1 MDASTPKAER
11 TRIAKKAARTR
22 KRKLN
27 IIAKREFKKK
37 YDELPSSRKKKI
49 RLLYKKQKK
58 EKKTPKK
65 PSQKKDNKERAAL
78 ISGKHI
84 RIIKCTFRKNGKI
97 CGKLVEEGNLK
108 RHMAQHKGAGTAS
121 QRNIQSEKQYFKKLK
136 KQYPN
141 SLLFKTGKEIGVP
154 DIVLFTKSKLSFY
167 EIKPTKEESEKGSR
181 LKETQ
186 VKWIK
191 KNCLA
196 KRNEAYIV
204 FYKGPTS
211 KLSFSKKLLT
221 RKNIDKYG

>member
-1 MDASTPKAER
+1 MPQCNHCHKKFKIGHGKGSLTTHLAAVEAANTKKLNSKSGKGKTNTGSKKKNKK
-11 TRIAKKAARTR
+11 RIA
-22 KRKLN
+22 
-27 IIAKREFKKK
+27 IIDGK
-37 YDELPSSRKKKI
+37 Y
-49 RLLYKKQKK
+49 
-58 EKKTPKK
+58 
-65 PSQKKDNKERAAL
+65 
-78 ISGKHI
+78 I
-84 RIIKCTFRKNGKI
+84 RIVKCNNPK

-108 RHMAQHKGAGTAS
+108 KHKAQHKGAGTAS
-121 QRNIQSEKQYFKKLK
+121 QRNIQSEKQYIEKLK
-136 KQYPN
+136 KQYPD

-196 KRNEAYIV
+196 KGNEAYIV
-204 FYKGPTS
+204 FYKGRTS

>member
-1 MDASTPKAER
+1 MFYCKCGYHTCKKSYNTKLARKLHLAGV
-11 TRIAKKAARTR
+11 KAARKKERDSNLTI
-22 KRKLN
+22 KKSN
-27 IIAKREFKKK
+27 VKKK
-37 YDELPSSRKKKI
+37 NNKK
-49 RLLYKKQKK
+49 RLVVI
-58 EKKTPKK
+58 
-65 PSQKKDNKERAAL
+65 A
-78 ISGKHI
+78 GKHI
-84 RIIKCTFRKNGKI
+84 RIVKCTFRKNGKI

-108 RHMAQHKGAGTAS
+108 KHKAQHKGAGTAS
-121 QRNIQSEKQYFKKLK
+121 QRNIQSEKQYIKKLK
-136 KQYPN
+136 KQYPD

-167 EIKPTKEESEKGSR
+167 EIKPTKEESEKGSL

-196 KRNEAYIV
+196 KGNEAYIV

-221 RKNIDKYG
+221 RKNIDKYE